1 MRLTTKS
8 RYGTRAIFDL
18 SYNYAGRPVQ
28 VKDISRRQ
36 EIPLR
41 YLEQIFRQLKQANIV
56 KSVRGPAGGYV
67 LARDSH
73 KITLRDIIQAMK
85 EPINPVFC
93 VDNGCGNGKTCSR
106 ADQCVTR
113 PVWEEAGKKITQFFD
128 SITISD
134 LCEKAK
140 NMGIK
145 KNVKHPFDYTI

>member
-18 SYNYAGRPVQ
+18 SYNYVGRPVQ
-28 VKDISRRQ
+28 VKDISIRQ

-67 LARDSH
+67 LAKDSH

-93 VDNGCGNGKTCSR
+93 VDNGCENGKTCSR

-113 PVWEEAGKKITQFFD
+113 PVWEEAGKKIAQFFD

-134 LCEKAK
+134 LCEKQK
-140 NMGIK
+140 TWGSK
-145 KNVKHPFDYTI
+145 KM